1 MINEILQIK
10 RNKKMIKRMKN
21 VTNKRKKITLMKKKK
36 LSRTSLIWVQSP
48 ELRTLY

>member
-21 VTNKRKKITLMKKKK
+21 VTNKRKKITLMKKK